1 MVICKVK
8 KGASVREKSVGIGRV
23 SSPDDGWNKS
33 QSQSKLS
40 QSPSPGE
47 IDGSSSQSCR
57 SLSSKVGSGRGG
69 GDWPRW
75 SENQFSPWGTI
86 SIYSDWGSDMVVIL
100 ALDFRL
106 GTSWT
111 ITFSQKLLLW
121 MMTPYMVGMWLCH
134 ILTHMELEGWK
145 VGRFSLWAKRC
156 RREARR
162 EKFIIPTIHLG
173 QGQVMMMMILTCSW
187 SFLQA
192 CPTRRGQPPR
202 PRSAP
207 PALHLHFSFYF
218 SFFFVFDGKTCIVS
232 NPEALYLW
240 S

>member
-1 MVICKVK
+1 
-8 KGASVREKSVGIGRV
+8 
-23 SSPDDGWNKS
+23 
-33 QSQSKLS
+33 
-40 QSPSPGE
+40 
-47 IDGSSSQSCR
+47 
-57 SLSSKVGSGRGG
+57 
-69 GDWPRW
+69 
-75 SENQFSPWGTI
+75 
-86 SIYSDWGSDMVVIL
+86 
-100 ALDFRL
+100 
-106 GTSWT
+106 
-111 ITFSQKLLLW
+111 

-145 VGRFSLWAKRC
+145 VGRFSLWAKRR

-218 SFFFVFDGKTCIVS
+218 SFALFFLLFFCTFLFSFLLHFSFYFSFFFVFDGKTCIVS

-240 S
+240 T